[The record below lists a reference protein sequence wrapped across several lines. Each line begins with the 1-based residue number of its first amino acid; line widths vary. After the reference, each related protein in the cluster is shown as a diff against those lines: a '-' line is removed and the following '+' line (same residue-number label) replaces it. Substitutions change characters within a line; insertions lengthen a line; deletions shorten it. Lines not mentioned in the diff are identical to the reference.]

1 MVLTLLILSCPQVY
15 WSKDALKNPMPWSS
29 QPCPVITVLMTVISN
44 FIVFLT
50 ECFEDRDIPC
60 LSPYC
65 QCLHTPDTWQALSY
79 THMHAQ
85 LCPALCDPI
94 NCSPPGSSVHGI
106 AQARILEW
114 VTISCFR
121 GIFLTQGSNPC
132 LAALAGGFFTTE
144 TSGKTGIQSM
154 LIKWILNKPP
164 LYKWGSE
171 IVKVLL

>member
-106 AQARILEW
+106 AQPGIPEWAAISFSRESSWPRDWTHISCTGRRIL
-114 VTISCFR
+114 
-121 GIFLTQGSNPC
+121 
-132 LAALAGGFFTTE
+132 
-144 TSGKTGIQSM
+144 TSEPPGK
-154 LIKWILNKPP
+154 ILPP
-164 LYKWGSE
+164 ATLY
-171 IVKVLL
+171 